1 MQSDASR
8 SNAKGARR
16 GMTMGAALL
25 TALALT
31 GCGAGVATAPVAP
44 ERNALSSHATNE
56 PASPAAA
63 ARFQD
68 GLLALARQEA
78 TQKHDEASCRAAA
91 AHFTA
96 VADSRESASIRAR
109 AHYNAGVAYQRCQL
123 DREAREQF
131 TKALAAEPTSHR
143 ARAELALLDFAAS
156 GGKNFDAAIA
166 ELTRAAVVD
175 AQFKDATSLVHLGVL
190 HLKRGREMPDADGLT
205 DSQRAKKYAQSALA
219 VDDRA
224 LPAYNLLALIHLGT
238 AQRKAEA
245 PRARGALD
253 KKKLDT
259 QVLELAALVCSQAIR
274 KDPRYAPIHNTAGM
288 IQVELGDFTAAARSF
303 DEARRIDPAFFEAQ
317 MNFAAV
323 NLRFRGFSPAESAY
337 RAALALRPNDY
348 DARIGLAHALRGQ
361 IDEGN
366 LTQKFAE
373 VRTELAKAKQSA
385 PERPEAYYNEGI
397 LTQEY
402 AAIAGGEHPEL
413 APRKA
418 KELFG
423 IFLQKAGADPT
434 YADATRRARE
444 RIEEIEQIEG
454 FMGHDWNRTEAERK
468 AEEAERKNRMAEEE
482 ARGAEEEAPK
492 PATNP

>member
-1 MQSDASR
+1 
-8 SNAKGARR
+8 
-16 GMTMGAALL
+16 MTIGTALL
-25 TALALT
+25 AALALT
-31 GCGAGVATAPVAP
+31 GCGASVSTVPVSP
-44 ERNALSSHATNE
+44 EQNPLPSPSSNE
-56 PASPAAA
+56 PASPTTAL
-63 ARFQD
+63 RFRD
-68 GLLALARQEA
+68 GLLALARQDA
-78 TQKHDEASCRAAA
+78 TQKHDEASCRATA

-96 VADSRESASIRAR
+96 AADSRESASIRAR
-109 AHYNAGVAYQRCQL
+109 AHYNAGVAYERCRL

-131 TKALAAEPTSHR
+131 TKALAAEPTFHR

-175 AQFKDATSLVHLGVL
+175 AQFKDATSLVHLGEL
-190 HLKRGREMPDADGLT
+190 HLKRGRATPDADGLT
-205 DSQRAKKYAQSALA
+205 DAQRAKKYAQSALA

-245 PRARGALD
+245 SRALGPLNTR
-253 KKKLDT
+253 KIDT

-303 DEARRIDPAFFEAQ
+303 DEARRLDPAFFEAH

-323 NLRFRGFSPAESAY
+323 NLRFRGFSPAEQAY
-337 RAALALRPNDY
+337 RAALALQPGDY

-361 IDEGN
+361 IDEAN
-366 LTQKFAE
+366 MTQKVAE
-373 VRTELAKAKQSA
+373 VRSELAKAKQSA

-402 AAIAGGEHPEL
+402 AAIAGGERPEL
-413 APRKA
+413 ATRKA

-423 IFLQKAGADPT
+423 VFLQKAGTDPT
-434 YADATRRARE
+434 YADAARRARE
-444 RIEEIEQIEG
+444 RIEEIKQVEG
-454 FMGHDWNRTEAERK
+454 FMEGDDWRRTEAERK
-468 AEEAERKNRMAEEE
+468 AEEVERKNRMAEEE
-482 ARGAEEEAPK
+482 ARAGEEEEAPK

>member
-1 MQSDASR
+1 
-8 SNAKGARR
+8 
-16 GMTMGAALL
+16 MTIGAALL
-25 TALALT
+25 AALALT
-31 GCGAGVATAPVAP
+31 GCGASVPTAPVTP
-44 ERNALSSHATNE
+44 EPNPLLPHASNE
-56 PASPAAA
+56 SASPTTAL
-63 ARFQD
+63 RFRD
-68 GLLALARQEA
+68 GLLALARQDA
-78 TQKHDEASCRAAA
+78 TQTRDEASCRAAA
-91 AHFTA
+91 AHFTTA
-96 VADSRESASIRAR
+96 ADSRESASIRAR
-109 AHYNAGVAYQRCQL
+109 AHYNAGVAYQRCKL

-131 TKALAAEPTSHR
+131 AKALAAEPTFHR

-190 HLKRGREMPDADGLT
+190 HLKRGRETPDADGLT
-205 DSQRAKKYAQSALA
+205 DAQRAKKYAQSALA

-245 PRARGALD
+245 SRTRGSLD

-303 DEARRIDPAFFEAQ
+303 DEARRIDPSFFEAH

-323 NLRFRGFSPAESAY
+323 NLRFRGFSPAERAY
-337 RAALALRPNDY
+337 RAALALRPDDY

-361 IDEGN
+361 IDDGN
-366 LTQKFAE
+366 MTQKVAE
-373 VRTELAKAKQSA
+373 VQRELAKAKQSA

-402 AAIAGGEHPEL
+402 AEIAGSEQPGL
-413 APRKA
+413 ASRKA

-423 IFLQKAGADPT
+423 VFLQKAGTDPT
-434 YADATRRARE
+434 YADAARRARE

-454 FMGHDWNRTEAERK
+454 FMGHDRSMTAAERK

-482 ARGAEEEAPK
+482 ARAGEEEAPK